1 MTSLSEAD
9 GGLEPSVSIRLGCA
23 DTWASNERTASLVE
37 LPGLTV
43 WVHSIPAGPGDAG
56 GDVHY
61 VSLCPSC
68 IVSRIALADVSGH
81 GRAVAALGA
90 KLRTLMERY
99 LREVK
104 QVELMRELNRA
115 VREELDNVHYATMVA
130 AGWHKRRGLLV
141 MTNAGHPPPLWYHA
155 ARQAWSWLETQR
167 ASERQRPAGVPLGLL
182 ANTDYDH
189 TLARL
194 QPGDLVVLYSDGA
207 SEALNPAGDELG
219 RDGLLTMA
227 AGLDVSSTE
236 AFGTQLTTALR
247 AFRGGSDP
255 VDDQTIIVFER
266 SGPPPSGAR
275 PSNLAPE

>member
-1 MTSLSEAD
+1 M
-9 GGLEPSVSIRLGCA
+9 
-23 DTWASNERTASLVE
+23 
-37 LPGLTV
+37 
-43 WVHSIPAGPGDAG
+43 
-56 GDVHY
+56 
-61 VSLCPSC
+61 
-68 IVSRIALADVSGH
+68 SGH
-81 GRAVAALGA
+81 GPAVAALGA

-104 QVELMRELNRA
+104 QVELMRELNQA
-115 VREELDNVHYATMVA
+115 VREELDTVHYATMVA

-155 ARQAWSWLETQR
+155 ARQDWSWLETQR

-189 TLARL
+189 TLVRL

-275 PSNLAPE
+275 PSTLAPE